1 VIVIYPKTD
10 IMTQNY
16 HANHNKNGINR
27 MYNVLAGLPKNWGF
41 VLLLT
46 FLALPQ
52 QGFASTNH
60 SVMLVGDSVMTALSS
75 RYTNAAQNVI
85 GGDLKFQAKVCRKL
99 TTSGCLH
106 GQPESALSVLKNNHG
121 VDTVVIMIGHNDD
134 RSERFRQKIDVL
146 MNEVSDAHHVFW
158 ITMREVSHSYREAN
172 KMIKEQAAQHTN
184 THVID
189 WAEISRNQSSWV
201 VKDGT
206 HLTAK
211 GAKNMASVIAKEL
224 QSLTSNELPSTH

>member
-1 VIVIYPKTD
+1 
-10 IMTQNY
+10 
-16 HANHNKNGINR
+16 
-27 MYNVLAGLPKNWGF
+27 MYNVSTGLPKKLEF
-41 VLLLT
+41 LLWLT
-46 FLALPQ
+46 FLAMPQ
-52 QGFASTNH
+52 QGFTSTNH
-60 SVMLVGDSVMTALSS
+60 SVMLVGDSVMTALSP

-106 GQPESALSVLKNNHG
+106 GQPESALTVLKGNHG
-121 VDTVVIMIGHNDD
+121 VDTVVIMMGHNDD

-146 MNEVSDAHHVFW
+146 MNEVSDAHHVLW
-158 ITMREVSHSYREAN
+158 MTMREVSHSYRAAN
-172 KMIKEQAAQHTN
+172 KMIKEQAALHKN

-206 HLTAK
+206 HLTAT
-211 GAKNMASVIAKEL
+211 GARNMASVIAKEL
-224 QSLTSNELPSTH
+224 QSLNSNELSSTYQ

>member
-1 VIVIYPKTD
+1 
-10 IMTQNY
+10 
-16 HANHNKNGINR
+16 
-27 MYNVLAGLPKNWGF
+27 
-41 VLLLT
+41 
-46 FLALPQ
+46 
-52 QGFASTNH
+52 
-60 SVMLVGDSVMTALSS
+60 MLVGDSVMSALSA
-75 RYTNAAQNVI
+75 RYTNAAQNLI

-106 GQPESALSVLKNNHG
+106 GQPESALNVLKGNHG

-134 RSERFRQKIDVL
+134 RSERFRQKIDLL

-172 KMIKEQAAQHTN
+172 KMIKEQAAQHKN

-206 HLTAK
+206 HLTAT
-211 GAKNMASVIAKEL
+211 GARNMASVIAKEL
-224 QSLTSNELPSTH
+224 QSLTPNELPSTH